1 MSEPVPD
8 NTVSVDRAPTP
19 SVIKY
24 SPVFNVA
31 TAMIDRHL
39 DEGKGSY
46 PAIINADASP
56 GTGPAEPVTYQMLA
70 EQVNRC
76 GNLLRSLTPEPGSRI
91 LMVVKDCPEFFY
103 IFWGAIKAGLIPVPL
118 NTLLRADDYRFMIE
132 DSECAGLVYSPEYQS
147 EVDPALAASGHQ
159 PGFILCTEGPNGMT
173 GLLRDYSPHLDPAPT
188 TADTECF
195 WLYSSGSTGRPKGA
209 VHRHLDI
216 VATCVHYA
224 EDALG
229 MIQEDVCF
237 SAAKLFFA
245 YGLGNAMTFP
255 LWVGGTTVLSSQRP
269 SPDMTFQIIED
280 HKPTIYFGVPT
291 LYAAQL
297 RTLEEGARDFSSV
310 RCCVS
315 AGEALPADIFRRWQ
329 EKTNTLILD
338 GIGSTE
344 ALHIFIS
351 NTMADHRS
359 GTSGKPVPG
368 YRVKIL
374 NDEGKPVPP
383 GEAGRLLVQ
392 GDSTSSRYWNNPQK
406 TAETM
411 ADGWLNTGDTYFED
425 SDGYFVYC
433 GRSDDMLKVGGI
445 WCSPVE
451 IENRLI
457 EHPKVLEAA
466 VVGRPDTDEL
476 IKPEAFVV
484 LNQAGDA
491 STVLADDLLRHC
503 QERLARYKYPRWV
516 NFVDELPKTAT
527 GKIQRF
533 RLRGN
538 GT

>member
-1 MSEPVPD
+1 MPD
-8 NTVSVDRAPTP
+8 HSVTVDHSVTP
-19 SVIKY
+19 SRIEY

-31 TAMIDRHL
+31 VPLIDRHL
-39 DEGKGSY
+39 AEGRGGY
-46 PAIINADASP
+46 PAIINADVNADA
-56 GTGPAEPVTYQMLA
+56 GPEGERQVTYQQLA
-70 EQVNRC
+70 ERVNRC
-76 GNLLRSLTPEPGSRI
+76 GNLLRSLVSEPHGRI

-103 IFWGAIKAGLIPVPL
+103 LFWGAIKAGLVPVPL
-118 NTLLRADDYRFMIE
+118 NTLLRAGDYRFMIE
-132 DSECAGLVYSPEYQS
+132 DSACAALVYSPEYQS
-147 EVDPALAASGHQ
+147 EVAPALAASDHQ
-159 PGFILCTEGPNGMT
+159 PGLILCTEGHS
-173 GLLRDYSPHLDPAPT
+173 GLSDLMQGYAPVLEPAPA
-188 TADTECF
+188 TADSECF

-209 VHRHLDI
+209 VHRHRDI
-216 VATCVHYA
+216 AATCVHYA
-224 EDALG
+224 VDTLEMTKDD
-229 MIQEDVCF
+229 ICF

-255 LWVGGTTVLSSQRP
+255 LWVGGTAVLSGQRP
-269 SPDMTFQIIED
+269 SPDMTFQIIEE

-297 RTLEEGARDFSSV
+297 RTLDDQAQDFASV

-315 AGEALPADIFRRWQ
+315 AGEALPADIFRRWR
-329 EKTNTLILD
+329 EKTGTLILD

-351 NTMADHRS
+351 NTMDDHRP

-374 NDEGKPVPP
+374 DDQDNTVSP
-383 GEAGRLLVQ
+383 GEAGRLLIQ
-392 GDSTSSRYWNNPQK
+392 GDSTSSHYWNNPQK
-406 TAETM
+406 TGETM
-411 ADGWLNTGDTYFED
+411 VDGWLNTGDTYFQD

-451 IENRLI
+451 IESRLI

-466 VVGRPDTDEL
+466 IVGRSDTDEL

-484 LNQAGDA
+484 LNDPKDA
-491 STVLADDLLRHC
+491 SESLADDLLKHC
-503 QERLARYKYPRWV
+503 QDGLARYKYPRWI

-533 RLRGN
+533 KLRPEVASP
-538 GT
+538 